1 MKTIAWMLTRMIL
14 IRFLAILLA
23 ITLFVLTLEIVSYA
37 KEILAL
43 EKDSLVIIA
52 KYALMRAPAML
63 STFLSMSLL
72 LAMLLTLTEL
82 SYRNE
87 LTAIWAAGVS
97 PLRLVV
103 MLLPLALFAGGL
115 HFLLN
120 DQAGPRTA
128 PVLRDWGIG
137 DYGEKRI
144 KVGEKDPIWM
154 RAGNDILRAAGSNAD
169 STELEDVV
177 IFRRDNS
184 GILHEQIFAA
194 NAKLVAGRWDLSR
207 VIVYYRT
214 NLPPNQLDHLV
225 YSGAM
230 KPAAAGARSGDP
242 EEMTL
247 SDLSYF
253 VSNSGFGIRPVWV
266 YETWWHKRLTP
277 FLTTIAMIALCIP
290 LASHFRRGGGIGVLF
305 AVGVALGF
313 LFFVIDGIALSIGEL
328 GFVSPWLAAW
338 MPTLVF
344 GALAFALSLR
354 AERV

>member
-1 MKTIAWMLTRMIL
+1 
-14 IRFLAILLA
+14 
-23 ITLFVLTLEIVSYA
+23 
-37 KEILAL
+37 
-43 EKDSLVIIA
+43 
-52 KYALMRAPAML
+52 
-63 STFLSMSLL
+63 
-72 LAMLLTLTEL
+72 
-82 SYRNE
+82 
-87 LTAIWAAGVS
+87 
-97 PLRLVV
+97 
-103 MLLPLALFAGGL
+103 
-115 HFLLN
+115 
-120 DQAGPRTA
+120 
-128 PVLRDWGIG
+128 
-137 DYGEKRI
+137 
-144 KVGEKDPIWM
+144 
-154 RAGNDILRAAGSNAD
+154 
-169 STELEDVV
+169 
-177 IFRRDNS
+177 
-184 GILHEQIFAA
+184 
-194 NAKLVAGRWDLSR
+194 
-207 VIVYYRT
+207 
-214 NLPPNQLDHLV
+214 
-225 YSGAM
+225 M